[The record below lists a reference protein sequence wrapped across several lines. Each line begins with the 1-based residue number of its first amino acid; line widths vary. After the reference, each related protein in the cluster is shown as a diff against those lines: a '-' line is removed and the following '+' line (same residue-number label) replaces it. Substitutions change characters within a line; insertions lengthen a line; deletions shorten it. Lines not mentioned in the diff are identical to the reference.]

1 MSMKSDNKIFL
12 DAMSDVEPLKV
23 TERITG
29 NTGKKSDNSGLAQ
42 RRRAAAELKG
52 EEETNPLTLG
62 DVPQLEPNTFLEW
75 KQDGVQNA
83 VFSKLKSGKYP
94 IHGVLDLHR
103 KTVKEA
109 REDVYAFFLQAS
121 EKGWRN
127 LLILHGRGEKSRMP
141 ARIKSYVAA
150 WLLES
155 DHVLAYSSANRHHG
169 GSGAVY
175 VMVRKSPKFKR
186 ENREYFGN

>member
-103 KTVKEA
+103 KTVKES

-121 EKGWRN
+121 E
-127 LLILHGRGEKSRMP
+127 
-141 ARIKSYVAA
+141 
-150 WLLES
+150 
-155 DHVLAYSSANRHHG
+155 
-169 GSGAVY
+169 
-175 VMVRKSPKFKR
+175 
-186 ENREYFGN
+186 